1 MLNKIYTDTKYRDCT
16 KKSFVHRALQLVPAE
31 ASLGD
36 IVLEKITKILD
47 VEAPPV
53 MIDIDCDDNVYAVAN
68 GIITHNSKYISQA
81 VPLQERE
88 APLVRP
94 LDAATGMDMDTKMG
108 KLLGTQWAPKAGMVK
123 AVREDRI
130 DILYDDGTAGSVPL
144 YKNFPAN
151 AKGWLTNYPKVKA
164 GDKVS

>member
-1 MLNKIYTDTKYRDCT
+1 MQGDTWLLSIANPALRDSLSFMLNKIYTDTKYRDCT

-68 GIITHNSKYISQA
+68 GIITHNSKYSTQA
-81 VPLQERE
+81 VPLQ
-88 APLVRP
+88 
-94 LDAATGMDMDTKMG
+94 
-108 KLLGTQWAPKAGMVK
+108 
-123 AVREDRI
+123 
-130 DILYDDGTAGSVPL
+130 
-144 YKNFPAN
+144 
-151 AKGWLTNYPKVKA
+151 
-164 GDKVS
+164 